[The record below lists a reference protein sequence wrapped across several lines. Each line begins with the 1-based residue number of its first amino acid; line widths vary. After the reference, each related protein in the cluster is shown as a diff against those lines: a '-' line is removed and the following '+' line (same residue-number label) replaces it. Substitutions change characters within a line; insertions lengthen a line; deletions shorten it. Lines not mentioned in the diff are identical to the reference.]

1 MKNETAVTLQ
11 RGFILHARKYRD
23 TSVLVDV
30 FTRREGRF
38 SAVARGARGKH
49 GGRFQPFTP
58 LLMSFY
64 GRGELRTAGKV
75 EPDGR
80 PYQLQARNLLIGL
93 YVNELLYRLMGRFDP
108 MELLFDRYEALIA
121 QLQET
126 QFSLL
131 SLREFELLLLSELG
145 YGISFD
151 VDVQSGAPVDETRHY
166 GFVADEGFSVLDEA
180 AQQPGYEG
188 RHLLAI
194 AEGRMDEAAEKVARQ
209 IIRRSIDRLLGG
221 KVLHSRALFSGRP
234 S

>member
-1 MKNETAVTLQ
+1 MTTEPAAALQ

-23 TSVLVDV
+23 TSLLVDV
-30 FTRREGRF
+30 FTRPEGRF

-58 LLMSFY
+58 LLMSFH

-75 EPDGR
+75 EIDGR

-93 YVNELLYRLMGRFDP
+93 YVNELLYRLVGRFDP
-108 MELLFDRYEALIA
+108 MELLFDRYELLIA
-121 QLQET
+121 QLQEDR
-126 QFSLL
+126 FSLL
-131 SLREFELLLLSELG
+131 CLRDFELLLLTELG

-151 VDVQSGAPVDETRHY
+151 VDAQSGAPVEQARRY
-166 GFVADEGFSVLDEA
+166 SYVVDEGFSAVTDPDA
-180 AQQPGYEG
+180 SGYEG

-194 AEGRMDEAAEKVARQ
+194 AEGRMDDAAEKVARR

-221 KVLHSRALFSGRP
+221 KALNSRTLFAVRS